1 MRPETVRIAIRRA
14 DGGVSIMSFV
24 TRGRGSVLPYGA
36 AWEDQERSL
45 WKREPTDANVSQ
57 EIARIPLLEA
67 TGYRRI
73 ADAEIPA
80 DRAFRDAL
88 VDDGTR
94 LVHDMPRAREILR
107 QRLRVARVPV
117 LAALD
122 VEYQRADEQSDKAG
136 KARVVLLKQEL
147 RDITAHPGIEAA
159 QTTDELKQVW
169 HEALK

>member
-1 MRPETVRIAIRRA
+1 MIPETAKIAIRRS
-14 DGGVSIMSFV
+14 DGGVWVMSFV

-36 AWEDQERSL
+36 TWEDQERSV
-45 WKREPTDANVSQ
+45 WRREPTDENISQ
-57 EIARIPLLEA
+57 EMGRIPALNA

-73 ADAEIPA
+73 ADADIPQ
-80 DRAFRDAL
+80 DRMFRDAL

-94 LVHDMPRAREILR
+94 LVHDMPRAREIHR
-107 QRLRVARVPV
+107 QRLRVARAPV

-122 VEYQRADEQSDKAG
+122 VEYQRADEQGDKPE
-136 KARVVLLKQEL
+136 KARVVAKKQEL

-159 QTTDELKQVW
+159 QTTDELKAVW